1 MGISA
6 NKNQKVSFYLNDYYQ
21 NDLWIM
27 DEHPRYKMMGE
38 KQLRAFESTEFTT
51 INFENIVNKNIK
63 NELKYFFV
71 GLFDYKLFSFTT
83 IFSYAKTIN
92 PIATFINTQ
101 YDTITSITDIE
112 LSIILP
118 KYILWLQENN
128 YNITLSY
135 KNKINAEM
143 NKTEYKYDSTY
154 IMVFKAYYKYIYD
167 IMYPDTRN
175 EYDKDIWDVRNL
187 NINVN
192 ISESRA
198 RYTINF
204 TNIVQI
210 KIRDL
215 CKKFIFNRL
224 KHKSMSTV
232 LEDMKCLNLFSKF
245 INEKHPEIA
254 SLTELDRAIM
264 EEYFAY
270 VRTSK
275 LNTRGASKR
284 IGGLKLFFET
294 LQLMGEE
301 EAPLKTL
308 IISKDYHTK
317 DKALPKYFSDN
328 ELKQLNEHINEL
340 PLQLARMFFVIQN
353 VGMRI
358 SDLCT
363 MKVDCLKSTGKENY
377 LLRYYQPKSNKWN
390 TVPINDIV
398 GNTIKEAI
406 KKSKEEFGDDCK
418 YVFAQSKNKCI
429 SSDTFSYHMNQLSF
443 NNNIFDDTGNLLR
456 IKSHVFR
463 GTVATQY
470 ANLGIDLNVIKMML
484 GQSSLG
490 VLKHYVTIHDVNMI
504 ECMKSITLED
514 NEYIA
519 NIGNI
524 ENIDKSK
531 ITDDNV
537 IATPLPNGSCTKS
550 LESGKCAHANACYS
564 CRMFKPNRIYLKLY
578 KRQLQESERNIEIAE
593 INGFERLKQINIDL
607 RNDLIKIIKAIEG
620 E

>member
-1 MGISA
+1 MGIA
-6 NKNQKVSFYLNDYYQ
+6 VNKKQQIVFNLNDYYQ
-21 NDLWIM
+21 DDLWIM
-27 DEHPRYKMMGE
+27 DKHPRYKILDE
-38 KQLRAFESTEFTT
+38 KQLRVFESTEFTT
-51 INFENIVNKNIK
+51 IHFENIVNKNIK
-63 NELKYFFV
+63 NELKYFFA
-71 GLFDYKLFSFTT
+71 GLFDDKVFSFST
-83 IFSYAKTIN
+83 IVSYAKTIN

-101 YDTITSITDIE
+101 YHDITSITDVE

-118 KYILWLQENN
+118 KYIVWLQENN
-128 YNITLSY
+128 YKITLSY
-135 KNKINAEM
+135 KNQVDAEM
-143 NKTEYKYDSTY
+143 NKREYKYASIY
-154 IMVFKAYYKYIYD
+154 IIVFKAYYKYIYD
-167 IMYPDTRN
+167 VMYPDTRN
-175 EYDKDIWDVRNL
+175 EYDKDIWDVRKL

-204 TNIVQI
+204 TNILQG
-210 KIRDL
+210 KIRDV

-224 KHKSMSTV
+224 KHKSMATV
-232 LEDMKCLNLFSKF
+232 LEDMKCLKLFSKF
-245 INEKHPEIA
+245 INEKHPEIT

-270 VRTSK
+270 VRTSEI
-275 LNTRGASKR
+275 NTRGVSKR

-340 PLQLARMFFVIQN
+340 PLQIARMFFVIEN

-358 SDLCT
+358 SDLCP
-363 MKVDCLKSTGKENY
+363 MKVDCLKLTKKENY
-377 LLRYYQPKSNKWN
+377 LLRYYQSKSKKWN

-398 GNTIKEAI
+398 ANTIEAAI
-406 KKSKEEFGDDCK
+406 EKSKEEFGDTCK
-418 YVFAQSKNKCI
+418 YVFAQSKNRAI

-490 VLKHYVTIHDVNMI
+490 VLKHYVTIHDVSMI
-504 ECMKSITLED
+504 ECMKSITSED

-524 ENIDKSK
+524 ENIDRSK
-531 ITDDNV
+531 ISDDNV
-537 IATPLPNGSCTKS
+537 IATPLPNGSCTKA
-550 LESGKCAHANACYS
+550 LGSGKCAHANACYS
-564 CRMFKPNRIYLKLY
+564 CRMFKPNKKYLNLY
-578 KRQLQESERNIEIAE
+578 KRQLQEAEQNIEISE

-607 RNDLIKIIKAIEG
+607 KNDLSKIIKAIEG